1 MTISTQEPQV
11 DRKPVT
17 VTVTVNRK
25 PVTFTERHATGAEI
39 KTAAIAQGVAI
50 RQDFAL
56 FEVKGQGNLKPVRD
70 DEKVSLNDKD
80 EFRAIAPDDAS

>member
-1 MTISTQEPQV
+1 MTTSTHEPQV
-11 DRKPVT
+11 DHKPVT
-17 VTVTVNRK
+17 VTVTINRH

-39 KTAAIAQGVAI
+39 KATAIAQDVPI
-50 RQDFAL
+50 QQDFAL

>member
-1 MTISTQEPQV
+1 MTTSTYEPQV

-17 VTVTVNRK
+17 VTITVNRH

-39 KTAAIAQGVAI
+39 KATAIAQDVPI

-56 FEVKGQGNLKPVRD
+56 FEVKGQGKLKLVGD
-70 DEKVSLNDKD
+70 DEKVNLKDED